1 MEIGIYQGSPI
12 SPILFLIYI
21 NRVFD
26 TVKEKPSETMF
37 ISFMDDLGFLAD
49 GNSIREVAA
58 SLEKIRETVI
68 RWRLLDPFIHHI
80 AKTEAI
86 LFFLT

>member
-1 MEIGIYQGSPI
+1 MS
-12 SPILFLIYI
+12 
-21 NRVFD
+21 
-26 TVKEKPSETMF
+26 

-68 RWRLLDPFIHHI
+68 RWRLLDPFTHHI
-80 AKTEAI
+80 ANTEAI
-86 LFFLT
+86 LFSLT

>member
-1 MEIGIYQGSPI
+1 METDIYQGSPI

-26 TVKEKPSETMF
+26 TVKEKPSETIS

-49 GNSIREVAA
+49 GNSIGEVVA
-58 SLEKIRETVI
+58 SLEKNKRNSHKVETF
-68 RWRLLDPFIHHI
+68 RSIH
-80 AKTEAI
+80 A
-86 LFFLT
+86 